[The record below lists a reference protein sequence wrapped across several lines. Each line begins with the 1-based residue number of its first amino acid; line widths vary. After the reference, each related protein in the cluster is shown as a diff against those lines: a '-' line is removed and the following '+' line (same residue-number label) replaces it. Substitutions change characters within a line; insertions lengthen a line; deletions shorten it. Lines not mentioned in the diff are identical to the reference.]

1 MRPWG
6 GILHSWAGCLGGSR
20 GREDICH
27 CVGPVGPDPP
37 CWVQTMDTTAQAC
50 PVGTH
55 STTRE
60 DFPGKGVRGTGGIDL
75 GRAEQG
81 PGDWDHSG

>member
-1 MRPWG
+1 MAFSTPG
-6 GILHSWAGCLGGSR
+6 QAALGALGAGK
-20 GREDICH
+20 IH
-27 CVGPVGPDPP
+27 VIAVGLVCPDPP

-55 STTRE
+55 LTTRE
-60 DFPGKGVRGTGGIDL
+60 GFPGKGVCGTGGIDL